1 MLFWALLTLLF
12 VCVVWVIIRPQSN
25 PPTGDSKKATSF
37 QASLV
42 FIGLLTSFPLYHYL
56 GEPQIAEFVVAHD
69 DVDFTNPAASSAFML
84 NELKE
89 AVTKNP
95 ESAALRQNLT
105 RSYLILG
112 LYEDAQKSAAELIK
126 LSPSEI
132 PSLLTL
138 VDVLVAS
145 SRGTFN
151 EEAINLVE
159 RILQLEPN
167 NSNGLILRG
176 LYLKQNG
183 KNEEALIALRNAFTF
198 LPSSSKL
205 KTELK
210 LLITAEALAIEGTK
224 SNKETT
230 TSNTFN
236 LSVRVSLDNSAN
248 VSWKGQDTIFITT
261 HYVDEPRIPITASR
275 RSVRELPFEI
285 TIDDNSI
292 MGARKSLDET
302 KTIFVKI
309 RVSESGSVRTQKG
322 DVTKKSAPFV
332 MSTKNQ
338 IQIIL
343 P

>member
-25 PPTGDSKKATSF
+25 PPAGDSKKATSF
-37 QASLV
+37 QASLIFV
-42 FIGLLTSFPLYHYL
+42 GLLTSFPIYHYL

-145 SRGTFN
+145 NRGTFN
-151 EEAINLVE
+151 EEAINLVG

-167 NSNGLILRG
+167 NSNGLILKG

-183 KNEEALIALRNAFTF
+183 KNEEALINLRNAFTF

-205 KTELK
+205 RSELK
-210 LLITAEALAIEGTK
+210 SLITTEALAVEGTK
-224 SNKETT
+224 SNKKEAASSTI
-230 TSNTFN
+230 N

-248 VSWKGQDTIFITT
+248 VTWKDQDTIFITT

-275 RSVRELPFEI
+275 RSVRELPFKI
-285 TIDDNSI
+285 TLDDSSI
-292 MGARKSLDET
+292 MGARKSIDET
-302 KTIFVKI
+302 KAIFVKI
-309 RVSESGSVRTQKG
+309 RVSASGSTREQKG
-322 DVTKKSAPFV
+322 DLIKKTAPFV
-332 MSTKNQ
+332 MSIKHQ
-338 IQIIL
+338 IQVML